1 MPSTPLSLH
10 TCWPSHTH
18 TDISLQ
24 HEQKYLLRN
33 RSNCRYRNRAQIAR
47 PVLEVGLTVA
57 IAASEESSLADAH
70 RDAQRF
76 IVIAGEEETPR
87 TRSQLIANECHGLF
101 NFVTA
106 MSTLSSE
113 YLCSESKILRSPP
126 FMPDHPKP
134 EKKSP
139 PSSKDFQVPPIPK
152 QTAGAVTGAAIGSIA
167 GPTGAVVGGV
177 IGALVGKAAA
187 DGRPVRKAVRR
198 ARAVSKSA
206 LKRHPVKKSLPKS
219 RKASGRRLRAK
230 TAKRTRARRSPATRS
245 HKRTVRAP
253 RKLIRSR
260 QRSTSS
266 GARQKR
272 RSGRTENR

>member
-1 MPSTPLSLH
+1 MRTLPLNRRCSRKRFSDGGRGAAR
-10 TCWPSHTH
+10 W
-18 TDISLQ
+18 LQ
-24 HEQKYLLRN
+24 VR
-33 RSNCRYRNRAQIAR
+33 RGR
-47 PVLEVGLTVA
+47 
-57 IAASEESSLADAH
+57 
-70 RDAQRF
+70 RDNF
-76 IVIAGEEETPR
+76 IVIASEDLTPR
-87 TRSQLIANECHGLF
+87 TRSQSIANESHRHF

-113 YLCSESKILRSPP
+113 YLSSESKILRSPP
-126 FMPDHPKP
+126 FMPNLPKP

-187 DGRPVRKAVRR
+187 DGRPVRTAVKR
-198 ARAVSKSA
+198 ARAVSKSPP
-206 LKRHPVKKSLPKS
+206 KRDPVKKSLPKS

-230 TAKRTRARRSPATRS
+230 TAKRTGARQSPATGS
-245 HKRTVRAP
+245 HKLTVRASD
-253 RKLIRSR
+253 RSIRSR
-260 QRSTSS
+260 QRSTLS

-272 RSGRTENR
+272 RSGRTKRR

>member
-1 MPSTPLSLH
+1 M
-10 TCWPSHTH
+10 
-18 TDISLQ
+18 
-24 HEQKYLLRN
+24 
-33 RSNCRYRNRAQIAR
+33 
-47 PVLEVGLTVA
+47 
-57 IAASEESSLADAH
+57 
-70 RDAQRF
+70 
-76 IVIAGEEETPR
+76 TPR
-87 TRSQLIANECHGLF
+87 TRSQLIANECRGHF

-139 PSSKDFQVPPIPK
+139 PASVDFQVPPIPK

-177 IGALVGKAAA
+177 IGALVGKAAS

-198 ARAVSKSA
+198 ARGVSKGA
-206 LKRHPVKKSLPKS
+206 LKRHPLKRSLTKS
-219 RKASGRRLRAK
+219 RKGGGRSLRAQG
-230 TAKRTRARRSPATRS
+230 AKRTRSRKSSAAKSQ
-245 HKRTVRAP
+245 KRTVRAP

-272 RSGRTENR
+272 RGGRSKRH